1 MLPSSLVLSL
11 VWALVLAV
19 APGGLLKN
27 PEADRLLGEA
37 QAAFEAQ
44 DFAKAAKLLEEAY
57 LIEPNAQL
65 LYPWAQ
71 AERSQG
77 NCETAI
83 TLYERFL
90 ESKPAKQFADAAQGN
105 IDRCR
110 EQLEEEGA
118 AMVVEDDEG
127 AEDETGEDLL
137 ADTEDTEPEPEVAPE
152 PAPVKAPADRGTKK
166 PKAWF
171 RDPVGGVLVGLGVGG
186 VGAGAALMGIAS
198 SRAKSIGNAD
208 LNTEYEDTRDAA
220 TKLNTGGIVALSIGG
235 ALLVSGIVRWAVVA
249 RKNKQNEA
257 SQSAALW
264 LQPER
269 SGVGQSGTIGLS
281 WVGRF

>member
-1 MLPSSLVLSL
+1 MLPS
-11 VWALVLAV
+11 ALVLLLVVAL

-44 DFAKAAKLLEEAY
+44 DFADAARLLEEAY

-71 AERSQG
+71 AERSLG
-77 NCETAI
+77 HCETAI
-83 TLYERFL
+83 SLYERFL
-90 ESKPAKQFADAAQGN
+90 ESKPGKQFADAAQGN

-110 EQLEEEGA
+110 EQLEEDAGA
-118 AMVVEDDEG
+118 MIVEDDE
-127 AEDETGEDLL
+127 APDESGEDLL
-137 ADTEDTEPEPEVAPE
+137 GDEAEPEPEVEPE
-152 PAPVKAPADRGTKK
+152 PEPEPKPAPAQPSTQRDTAK

-171 RDPVGGVLVGLGVGG
+171 RDPVGGVLFGVGLGG

-198 SRAKSIGNAD
+198 SRAKSIGNVD
-208 LNTEYEDTRDAA
+208 LNTEYDDTRDGA
-220 TKLNTGGIVALSIGG
+220 TKLNTGGIVALSLGG

-249 RKNKQNEA
+249 KKNKA
-257 SQSAALW
+257 AQSAALL
-264 LQPER
+264 LQPGTL
-269 SGVGQSGTIGLS
+269 GVGWS
-281 WVGRF
+281 GRF

>member
-1 MLPSSLVLSL
+1 MLATLHL
-11 VWALVLAV
+11 ALVLAL

-37 QAAFEAQ
+37 QAAFEAE
-44 DFAKAAKLLEEAY
+44 DFAKASKLLEEAY

-71 AERSQG
+71 AERSLG

-110 EQLEEEGA
+110 EQ
-118 AMVVEDDEG
+118 VESDEG
-127 AEDETGEDLL
+127 AMILDDETATDEESGEDLL
-137 ADTEDTEPEPEVAPE
+137 GGTEAEPEPEPE
-152 PAPVKAPADRGTKK
+152 PEPVTAPQKRDAPKK

-171 RDPVGGVLVGLGVGG
+171 RDPVGGVLVGLGLGG
-186 VGAGAALMGIAS
+186 VGAGAALMGLAS
-198 SRAKSIGNAD
+198 SRAKSIGNVE
-208 LNTEYEDTRDAA
+208 LNTEYEDTKAGAA
-220 TKLNTGGIVALSIGG
+220 KLNTGGLVAVSIGG

-249 RKNKQNEA
+249 RKNKA

-264 LQPER
+264 LQPGQR
-269 SGVGQSGTIGLS
+269 GMVGVAWS
-281 WVGRF
+281 GRF